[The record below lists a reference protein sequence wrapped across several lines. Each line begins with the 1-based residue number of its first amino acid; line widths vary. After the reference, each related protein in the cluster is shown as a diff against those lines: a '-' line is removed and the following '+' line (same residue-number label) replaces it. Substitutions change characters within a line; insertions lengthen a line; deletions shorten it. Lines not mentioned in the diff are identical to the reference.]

1 MEYYNNENLWNALKV
16 RFCTPPPKNEDL
28 SHPHKKKKKI
38 RFQRNR
44 VYYFTCLFSLFWYI
58 YVNDFPF
65 LPFSPFWYFLPTY
78 PFPWISSYL
87 WSTYNI
93 FIFVS
98 NETFFQ
104 QSFVVVVLWGWSGFR
119 EEERRDCCHFLKS
132 SFFFYVAQISF
143 VSETVSG
150 MFLWLSRPSI
160 LSGNIQISRKTLKGD
175 WIPVWF

>member
-1 MEYYNNENLWNALKV
+1 MKCFESQILH
-16 RFCTPPPKNEDL
+16 PSPKKWGPVT
-28 SHPHKKKKKI
+28 SSQKKKKKI

-119 EEERRDCCHFLKS
+119 EEERRDCCHFLQS
-132 SFFFYVAQISF
+132 SFFFMSLK
-143 VSETVSG
+143 
-150 MFLWLSRPSI
+150 FLLY
-160 LSGNIQISRKTLKGD
+160 LKQSLECFYDYPGLQ
-175 WIPVWF
+175 F